1 MCASPAA
8 SIFPHVPMRAL
19 SARCAFAVSQHQLAR
34 GTVRASSDMS
44 RRLIP
49 LLDRVLVQKVAA
61 PEKSIGGV
69 LLPETASKVCILH
82 RRPEE
87 SGSAKRVTSKSTTC
101 TCWSLAVTEEDLDA
115 CNDRHLGAASS
126 SCSVAMHASLYEV
139 FRCRSDKHT

>member
-1 MCASPAA
+1 MRYKLAACKSLRGMGMCASPAA
-8 SIFPHVPMRAL
+8 SIFPHVPMCAL
-19 SARCAFAVSQHQLAR
+19 RARCAFAVSQHQLAR

-69 LLPETASKVCILH
+69 LLPETASKVCILY

-87 SGSAKRVTSKSTTC
+87 AGSSQHVTSKSTTC
-101 TCWSLAVTEEDLDA
+101 TYAGRWPSQRRTC
-115 CNDRHLGAASS
+115 
-126 SCSVAMHASLYEV
+126 MHATIGIWVQQAQAAQL
-139 FRCRSDKHT
+139 